1 MSHTLASQ
9 QPRPVTVL
17 TAAGRVRLEQRLA
30 TALTELEQLDAAAT
44 RSDAVE
50 ARELRAS
57 LQGRVDSLR
66 SILASAVSPNE
77 ISDDPSIVEMGDE
90 VELAFP
96 DGERERFVLVH
107 PIEIAA
113 DTGHVSIE
121 SPLGRALLGGKIG
134 ETVAVRA
141 PGGAYEVEIIARKR
155 SR

>member
-1 MSHTLASQ
+1 MSDTLASQ
-9 QPRPVTVL
+9 QPQPVTVL
-17 TAAGRVRLEQRLA
+17 TAAGRARLEHRLA
-30 TALTELEQLDAAAT
+30 TARTELEQLDAAAT

-66 SILASAVSPNE
+66 SILASAVSPSE
-77 ISDDPSIVEMGDE
+77 ISDDPSIIEVGDE

-121 SPLGRALLGGKIG
+121 SPLGRALLGRKIG

-141 PGGAYEVEIIARKR
+141 PGGAYEVEIIARQR